1 MQTNPSRSIFEQFI
15 LPSWVQDRALSANLR
30 ISNYVVNAVAVRP
43 ELERVFRVTHS
54 DLFSLRSD
62 QTHSNKVFCT
72 PFLAFA
78 PALSSVADWR
88 SFIEG
93 GIPTITMERLQAS
106 LPADLSIVERLALEH
121 TNRSYIT
128 ALYDMLNM
136 SVLAAPLVGISN
148 ELAAYLRSVPQHEM
162 DVAISERLVPLFHW
176 RFADEM
182 FWLETHAG
190 RLTREL
196 IAHFLMESSPMRTD
210 KLPHSEPWGKFR
222 LENFVRDALFEAF
235 LYFGCRAKS
244 VSSLFNTSLEVAR
257 DEYRRI
263 HGRSSPSGQPP
274 SSLTWFIETPPR
286 RVQSTFQMWLF
297 RSAIARDVSTPESF
311 VAAIDINRTFFAD
324 DCKVPPERSM
334 HLARSMAM
342 SEELAVWPCRKC
354 GTPYLASNSSDK
366 IELLH
371 SFTCPCCNGTLT
383 ATRGGN
389 RRRK

>member
-136 SVLAAPLVGISN
+136 SVLAAPLIGISN

-222 LENFVRDALFEAF
+222 LENFVRDA
-235 LYFGCRAKS
+235 
-244 VSSLFNTSLEVAR
+244 
-257 DEYRRI
+257 
-263 HGRSSPSGQPP
+263 
-274 SSLTWFIETPPR
+274 
-286 RVQSTFQMWLF
+286 
-297 RSAIARDVSTPESF
+297 
-311 VAAIDINRTFFAD
+311 
-324 DCKVPPERSM
+324 
-334 HLARSMAM
+334 
-342 SEELAVWPCRKC
+342 
-354 GTPYLASNSSDK
+354 
-366 IELLH
+366 
-371 SFTCPCCNGTLT
+371 
-383 ATRGGN
+383 
-389 RRRK
+389 